1 MKNPFRKKS
10 KGKSISKKARQRE
23 LRNVAASFA
32 IIDEFSRRNLIFW
45 QVKNRML
52 LIEESLAMVELGLGA
67 ALFEGFLKKVCDWQN
82 FKLISEAYEQ
92 KRIEIEVAAARKAQ
106 EERGAPLTD
115 ADVLRI
121 RQHARSFMEQ
131 IPLEQLPNLIRE
143 FDILIIRASATT
155 ADTATEEN
163 GQLLAV
169 GHYDGEKLEMAM
181 YDDVKSSLVSSYGSD
196 ED

>member
-10 KGKSISKKARQRE
+10 KGKSISKKERMRE

-32 IIDEFSRRNLIFW
+32 IIDDFSRSNFIFW

-52 LIEESLAMVELGLGA
+52 LIREPLALVELGLGA
-67 ALFEGFLKKVCDWQN
+67 DKFKDFLKTVCDWQN
-82 FKLISEAYEQ
+82 FKLINEAYEQ
-92 KRIEIEVAAARKAQ
+92 KRIEIEAAAVRKAQ
-106 EERGAPLTD
+106 EERGAPLSD
-115 ADVLRI
+115 ADVLFI
-121 RQHARSFMEQ
+121 RQHARNSMEQ
-131 IPLEQLPNLIRE
+131 IPLDQLPNLIRE
-143 FDILIIRASATT
+143 FDILIIRESATS

>member
-10 KGKSISKKARQRE
+10 KGKKARMRE
-23 LRNVAASFA
+23 SAKVLEAFA
-32 IIDEFSRRNLIFW
+32 IIEDFSRGNLIFW

-52 LIEESLAMVELGLGA
+52 LIREPLALFELGLGA
-67 ALFEGFLKKVCDWQN
+67 DKFKDFLKIVCDWQN

-92 KRIEIEVAAARKAQ
+92 KRIEIEAASVRRAQ
-106 EERGAPLTD
+106 KESGAPLTD

-121 RQHARSFMEQ
+121 RQHARSTMEQ

-143 FDILIIRASATT
+143 FDILIIRESATT
-155 ADTATEEN
+155 VDSATEEN

-169 GHYDGEKLEMAM
+169 GHYDGKKLEMAM
-181 YDDVKSSLVSSYGSD
+181 YDDVKSSLVSIDGSD

>member
-10 KGKSISKKARQRE
+10 KGKKARMRE
-23 LRNVAASFA
+23 SAKVLEAFA
-32 IIDEFSRRNLIFW
+32 IIENFSRSDLIFW

-52 LIEESLAMVELGLGA
+52 LVREPLALVELGLGA
-67 ALFEGFLKKVCDWQN
+67 AKFKDFLKTVCDWQN
-82 FKLISEAYEQ
+82 FKLINEAYEQ
-92 KRIEIEVAAARKAQ
+92 KRIEIEAAAVRKAQ
-106 EERGAPLTD
+106 EESRAPLSD
-115 ADVLRI
+115 ADILFI
-121 RQHARSFMEQ
+121 RQHARSSMEQ
-131 IPLEQLPNLIRE
+131 IPLDQLPNLIRE
-143 FDILIIRASATT
+143 FDILIIRESATS

-181 YDDVKSSLVSSYGSD
+181 YDEVKSSLVSIDGSD

>member
-10 KGKSISKKARQRE
+10 KGKSISKKERMRE

-32 IIDEFSRRNLIFW
+32 IIDDFSRSNFIFW

-52 LIEESLAMVELGLGA
+52 LIREPLALVELGLGA
-67 ALFEGFLKKVCDWQN
+67 DKFKDFLKKVCDWQN
-82 FKLISEAYEQ
+82 FKLINEAYEQ
-92 KRIEIEVAAARKAQ
+92 KRIETEAAAVRKAQ
-106 EERGAPLTD
+106 EEREAPLSD
-115 ADVLRI
+115 ADVLFI
-121 RQHARSFMEQ
+121 RQHARSSMEQ
-131 IPLEQLPNLIRE
+131 IPLDQLPNLIRE
-143 FDILIIRASATT
+143 FDILIIRESATS
-155 ADTATEEN
+155 ADSATEEN

>member
-10 KGKSISKKARQRE
+10 KGKKARMRE
-23 LRNVAASFA
+23 SAKVLEAFA
-32 IIDEFSRRNLIFW
+32 IIEDFSRSNLIFW

-52 LIEESLAMVELGLGA
+52 LIRESLALVELGMGA
-67 ALFEGFLKKVCDWQN
+67 DKFKDFLKIVCDWQN

-92 KRIEIEVAAARKAQ
+92 KRIEIEAAAVRKAQ
-106 EERGAPLTD
+106 EESGAPLTD

-121 RQHARSFMEQ
+121 RQHARSSMEQ

-143 FDILIIRASATT
+143 FDILIIRESATS
-155 ADTATEEN
+155 ADSATEEN

-169 GHYDGEKLEMAM
+169 GHYDGDKLEMAM
-181 YDDVKSSLVSSYGSD
+181 YDDVKSSLVSIDGSD

>member
-1 MKNPFRKKS
+1 MKNIFRKKG
-10 KGKSISKKARQRE
+10 KGKKARMRE
-23 LRNVAASFA
+23 SAKVLEAFA
-32 IIDEFSRRNLIFW
+32 IIEKFSRSNFIFW

-52 LIEESLAMVELGLGA
+52 LIREPLALVELRLGA
-67 ALFEGFLKKVCDWQN
+67 AKFKDFLNIVCDWQN

-92 KRIEIEVAAARKAQ
+92 KRIEIEAAAVRKAQ
-106 EERGAPLTD
+106 EESGAPLTD
-115 ADVLRI
+115 ADILCI
-121 RQHARSFMEQ
+121 RQHARSSMEQ

-143 FDILIIRASATT
+143 FDILIIRESATS
-155 ADTATEEN
+155 AESATEEN

-181 YDDVKSSLVSSYGSD
+181 YDDVKSSLVSIDGSD

>member
-1 MKNPFRKKS
+1 MKNIFRKKG
-10 KGKSISKKARQRE
+10 KGKKARMRE
-23 LRNVAASFA
+23 SAKVLEAFA
-32 IIDEFSRRNLIFW
+32 IIEKFSRSNFIFW

-52 LIEESLAMVELGLGA
+52 LIREPLALVELGLGA
-67 ALFEGFLKKVCDWQN
+67 AKFKDFLNIVCDWQN

-92 KRIEIEVAAARKAQ
+92 KRIEIEAAAVRKAQ
-106 EERGAPLTD
+106 EESGVPLTD
-115 ADVLRI
+115 ADILCI
-121 RQHARSFMEQ
+121 RQHARSSMEQ

-143 FDILIIRASATT
+143 FDILIIRESATS
-155 ADTATEEN
+155 AESATEEN

-181 YDDVKSSLVSSYGSD
+181 YDDVKSSLVSSDGSD

>member
-1 MKNPFRKKS
+1 MKNPFRKKG
-10 KGKSISKKARQRE
+10 KGKKARMRE
-23 LRNVAASFA
+23 SAKVLEAFA
-32 IIDEFSRRNLIFW
+32 IIEKFSRSNLIFW

-52 LIEESLAMVELGLGA
+52 LIREPLALVELGLGA
-67 ALFEGFLKKVCDWQN
+67 DKFKDFLKTVCDWQN
-82 FKLISEAYEQ
+82 FKLINEAYEQ
-92 KRIEIEVAAARKAQ
+92 KRIEIEAAAVRKAQ
-106 EERGAPLTD
+106 EESGAPLTD

-121 RQHARSFMEQ
+121 RQHARSSMEQ

-143 FDILIIRASATT
+143 FDILIIRESATS

-181 YDDVKSSLVSSYGSD
+181 YDDVKSSLVSIDGSD

>member
-1 MKNPFRKKS
+1 MINPFRKKG
-10 KGKSISKKARQRE
+10 KGKKARMRE

-32 IIDEFSRRNLIFW
+32 IIDEFSRSNLIFW

-52 LIEESLAMVELGLGA
+52 LIREPLALFELGLGDGK
-67 ALFEGFLKKVCDWQN
+67 FKDFLKTVCDWQN
-82 FKLISEAYEQ
+82 FKLINEAYEQ
-92 KRIEIEVAAARKAQ
+92 KRIEIEAAAVRKAQ
-106 EERGAPLTD
+106 EESGAPLTD
-115 ADVLRI
+115 ADVLFI
-121 RQHARSFMEQ
+121 RQHARSSMEQ

-143 FDILIIRASATT
+143 FDILIIRASATSV
-155 ADTATEEN
+155 DTATEEN

-181 YDDVKSSLVSSYGSD
+181 YDDVKSSLVSIDGSD

>member
-1 MKNPFRKKS
+1 MKNPFRKKG
-10 KGKSISKKARQRE
+10 KGKKARVRE
-23 LRNVAASFA
+23 SAKVLEAFA
-32 IIDEFSRRNLIFW
+32 IIEKFSRSELIFW

-52 LIEESLAMVELGLGA
+52 LIREPLALVELGLGA
-67 ALFEGFLKKVCDWQN
+67 AKFKDFLKIVCDWQN

-92 KRIEIEVAAARKAQ
+92 KRIEIEAAAVRKAQ
-106 EERGAPLTD
+106 EESGAPLTD
-115 ADVLRI
+115 ADILCI
-121 RQHARSFMEQ
+121 RQHARSSMEQ

-143 FDILIIRASATT
+143 FDILIIRASATSV
-155 ADTATEEN
+155 DTATEEN

-181 YDDVKSSLVSSYGSD
+181 YDDVKSSLVSIDGSY

>member
-1 MKNPFRKKS
+1 MKNPFRKKG
-10 KGKSISKKARQRE
+10 KGKKARMRE

-32 IIDEFSRRNLIFW
+32 IIDEFSRSNLIFL

-52 LIEESLAMVELGLGA
+52 LIREPLALFELGLGA
-67 ALFEGFLKKVCDWQN
+67 DKFKDFLKTVCDWQN

-92 KRIEIEVAAARKAQ
+92 KRIEIEAAAVRKAQ
-106 EERGAPLTD
+106 EERGAPLSD
-115 ADVLRI
+115 ADVLCI
-121 RQHARSFMEQ
+121 RQHARSSMEQ

-143 FDILIIRASATT
+143 FDILIIRESAPS

-169 GHYDGEKLEMAM
+169 GHFDGEKLEMAM

>member
-1 MKNPFRKKS
+1 MKNPFRKKG
-10 KGKSISKKARQRE
+10 KGKKARMRE
-23 LRNVAASFA
+23 SAKVLEAFA
-32 IIDEFSRRNLIFW
+32 IIEKFSRSDFIFW

-52 LIEESLAMVELGLGA
+52 LIREPLALVELGLGA
-67 ALFEGFLKKVCDWQN
+67 TKFKDFLKTVCDWQN
-82 FKLISEAYEQ
+82 FKLINEAYEQ
-92 KRIEIEVAAARKAQ
+92 KRIVIEAAAVRKAQ
-106 EERGAPLTD
+106 EERGAPLSD
-115 ADVLRI
+115 ADVLFI
-121 RQHARSFMEQ
+121 RQHARNSMEQ
-131 IPLEQLPNLIRE
+131 IPLDQLPNLIRE
-143 FDILIIRASATT
+143 FDILIIRASATS

>member
-1 MKNPFRKKS
+1 MINPFRKKS
-10 KGKSISKKARQRE
+10 KGKKARMRE
-23 LRNVAASFA
+23 SAKVLEAFA
-32 IIDEFSRRNLIFW
+32 IIEDFSRSNLIFW

-52 LIEESLAMVELGLGA
+52 LIREPLALVELGLGA
-67 ALFEGFLKKVCDWQN
+67 DKFKDFLKTVCDWQN
-82 FKLISEAYEQ
+82 FKLINEAYEQ
-92 KRIEIEVAAARKAQ
+92 KRIEIEAAAVRKAQ
-106 EERGAPLTD
+106 EERGAPLSD
-115 ADVLRI
+115 ADVLFI
-121 RQHARSFMEQ
+121 RQHARSSMEQ

-143 FDILIIRASATT
+143 FDILIIRESATS

-181 YDDVKSSLVSSYGSD
+181 YDDVKSSLVSIDGRD

>member
-10 KGKSISKKARQRE
+10 KGKSISKKERMRE

-32 IIDEFSRRNLIFW
+32 IIDDFSRSNFIFW

-52 LIEESLAMVELGLGA
+52 LIREPLALVELGLGA
-67 ALFEGFLKKVCDWQN
+67 AKFKDFLKTVCDWQN
-82 FKLISEAYEQ
+82 FKLINEAYEQ
-92 KRIEIEVAAARKAQ
+92 KRIETEAAAVRKAQ
-106 EERGAPLTD
+106 EERGAPLSD
-115 ADVLRI
+115 ADVLFI
-121 RQHARSFMEQ
+121 RQHARNSMEQ
-131 IPLEQLPNLIRE
+131 IPLDQLPNLIRE
-143 FDILIIRASATT
+143 FDILIIRESATS
-155 ADTATEEN
+155 ADSATEEN

-181 YDDVKSSLVSSYGSD
+181 YDDVKSSLVNSYGSD